1 MKEYYTYAYLREDR
15 TPYYIGK
22 GKGNRAYVDHKGY
35 VFVPPEDRVL
45 ILKHFDNEEDAFKH
59 EIYLIGV
66 FGRKDLGT
74 GILWNRTNGGD
85 GTSGAILT
93 ETTRSKMSQSRLG
106 EKNHFY
112 GRKHTPKSI
121 SKMKESLKGRTP
133 PNKGKYG
140 QKRVYHLTL
149 FI

>member
-22 GKGNRAYVDHKGY
+22 GKGNRAYRDHKGY
-35 VFVPPEDRVL
+35 VFVPPVDRVL

-66 FGRKDLGT
+66 LGRKDLGT

-106 EKNHFY
+106 KKKPLLWKKTHS
-112 GRKHTPKSI
+112 RKYSQNEGKS
-121 SKMKESLKGRTP
+121 
-133 PNKGKYG
+133 
-140 QKRVYHLTL
+140 
-149 FI
+149 